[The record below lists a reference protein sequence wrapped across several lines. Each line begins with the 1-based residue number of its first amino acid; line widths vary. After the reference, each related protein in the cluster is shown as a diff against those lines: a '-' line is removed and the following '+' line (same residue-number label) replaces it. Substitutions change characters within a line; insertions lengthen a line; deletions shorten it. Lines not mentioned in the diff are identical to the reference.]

1 MKSDKAGKVILV
13 VVEDL
18 SRRAM
23 EEAETPN
30 MDILVKA
37 GAMGFASR
45 VGTHSSGA
53 FPLCGILTSRE
64 ISGFPDSDE
73 INPLTG
79 TTGSIVNLAHRKG
92 RSTAGYFYRSRF
104 HNLFHLYGPFDH
116 PSSQPAVQ
124 PGSFRERSGTAAIAA
139 REIVSV
145 RPDFCL
151 IYFACQEH
159 VGRRPAIG
167 SPLNIKHVRM
177 SDASLGVLLD
187 VMSLFGLFGE
197 YHILLTGE
205 TAGRSREN
213 SEKSAFETAV
223 PWLACGPRIARGT
236 VIDGPLSLIDTAPT
250 AAELMH
256 LPQIPDWRGKPVKQV
271 LLDAGSRNYE
281 RDVA

>member
-1 MKSDKAGKVILV
+1 MKSDKSGRVILV
-13 VVEDL
+13 VIEDL

-23 EEAETPN
+23 EEAGTPN

-37 GAMGFASR
+37 GALGFVPLPGAQSSR
-45 VGTHSSGA
+45 A

-64 ISGFPDSDE
+64 SPGLPDIDE
-73 INPLTG
+73 VNPLTE

-92 RSTAGYFYRSRF
+92 RSTAGYFCRSRF

-116 PSSQPAVQ
+116 PSSPPTGQ
-124 PGSFRERSGTAAIAA
+124 PGSNRERMGTAAFAA

-151 IYFACQEH
+151 IYFACQEN
-159 VGRRPAIG
+159 VGRRPAVG
-167 SPLNIKHVRM
+167 SPLNLKHIRM

-187 VMSLFGLFGE
+187 AMSLFGLFGE

-205 TAGRSREN
+205 MGGQSKEITEGHSV
-213 SEKSAFETAV
+213 ETAV
-223 PWLACGPRIARGT
+223 PWLACGPRIVRGAA
-236 VIDGPLSLIDTAPT
+236 VSGPLSLIDTAPT

-256 LPQIPDWRGKPVKQV
+256 LPQLPVWQGKPVQEALV
-271 LLDAGSRNYE
+271 DLTGGRHERN
-281 RDVA
+281 VA